1 MALWLAP
8 SQMSSNRTALPGRP
22 WHGMTSAKKAPE
34 RAVDTANT
42 TQSTAATRRTPFYKD
57 MSAQVFAGMLLGA
70 AIGHFWPQGAEFMST
85 LGDLFI
91 RLIAMF
97 VGLII
102 FCAVVHGVATVRE
115 AKSVGRVAIRALI
128 YFEVVTTFALIIGL
142 ITINLLAPGKGA
154 HFDLSALPAHAL
166 DSYQHTASTISAGGF
181 LLSIVPHTAL
191 SAFTEGNV
199 LQVVFLSVLFAFG
212 LLAVGPRGEPMI
224 DMIEITKLT
233 VFKIIG
239 YIMWLAPIG
248 AMGAIAATVGKF
260 GIGSLATLGA
270 LVGEFYLTCVLFIV
284 IVLWPIA
291 WWNGINLLSL
301 IRYIRTELLVV
312 FGTSSSE
319 SVFPQLVQKLTALGC
334 DESIVGLVLPTGY
347 AFNHDGTC
355 LYFAAVSIF
364 LAQATGIDLSLTQ
377 QLGSPRYPAG
387 DVEGRRRRRRICH
400 RRSGVDAGRD
410 RHRSGRRGGP
420 DPRRAPAAV
429 VRLRRRQHS
438 RQCAG
443 DHRHRAMGRR
453 GGQESAG
460 ERAVAAGR
468 YGLVGRPI
476 RTLSEIRKTETAY
489 RPSPGALTELFT
501 LPCHY
506 SLFAGQLSPGGL
518 LSAARVLLGVQR

>member
-1 MALWLAP
+1 M
-8 SQMSSNRTALPGRP
+8 
-22 WHGMTSAKKAPE
+22 E
-34 RAVDTANT
+34 TANT
-42 TQSTAATRRTPFYKD
+42 TQGAAATRRKPFYKD
-57 MSAQVFAGMLLGA
+57 MSVQVFAGMLVGA
-70 AIGHFWPQGAEFMST
+70 AIGHFWPQSADFMST
-85 LGDLFI
+85 LGELFI

-102 FCAVVHGVATVRE
+102 FCAVVHGIATVRE
-115 AKSVGRVAIRALI
+115 AKRVGRVAIRALI
-128 YFEVVTTFALIIGL
+128 YFEVVTTFRAHHRPDRDQCAGAGQGRALRSVRRCP
-142 ITINLLAPGKGA
+142 T
-154 HFDLSALPAHAL
+154 HAL
-166 DSYQHTASTISAGGF
+166 DAYQHTAETISAGGF
-181 LLSIVPHTAL
+181 FLSIVPHTAL
-191 SAFTEGNV
+191 SAFTDGNV

-212 LLAVGPRGEPMI
+212 LLAVGARGQPMI

-260 GIGSLATLGA
+260 GIGSLTTLGA

-364 LAQATGIDLSLTQ
+364 LAQATGVDLSLTQ
-377 QLGSPRYPAG
+377 QLGLLGILLVTSKGGAG
-387 DVEGRRRRRRICH
+387 V
-400 RRSGVDAGRD
+400 AG
-410 RHRSGRRGGP
+410 SAIVVLVSTLAATGTVP
-420 DPRRAPAAV
+420 VAAV
-429 VRLRRRQHS
+429 GLILGV
-438 RQCAG
+438 
-443 DHRHRAMGRR
+443 HR
-453 GGQESAG
+453 
-460 ERAVAAGR
+460 
-468 YGLVGRPI
+468 
-476 RTLSEIRKTETAY
+476 
-489 RPSPGALTELFT
+489 
-501 LPCHY
+501 
-506 SLFAGQLSPGGL
+506 L
-518 LSAARVLLGVQR
+518 LSSAFVAVNILGNALATIVIAQWEGAVDKKVLVSGLSQPAIAA

>member
-1 MALWLAP
+1 MRGANKVRREPL
-8 SQMSSNRTALPGRP
+8 
-22 WHGMTSAKKAPE
+22 
-34 RAVDTANT
+34 DTATT
-42 TQSTAATRRTPFYKD
+42 TQSTAAARRAPFYKD
-57 MSAQVFAGMLLGA
+57 MSVQVFAGMVLGA
-70 AIGHFWPQGAEFMST
+70 AIGHFWPQTSGFMSA

-102 FCAVVHGVATVRE
+102 FCAVVHGIATVRE
-115 AKSVGRVAIRALI
+115 AKRVGRVAIRALI

-142 ITINLLAPGKGA
+142 ATINVLAPGKGA
-154 HFDLSALPAHAL
+154 HFDLSGVPTHAL
-166 DSYQHTASTISAGGF
+166 DAYQRTAESISAGGF

-191 SAFTEGNV
+191 SAFTDGNV

-212 LLAVGPRGEPMI
+212 LLAVGDRGRPMI

-270 LVGEFYLTCVLFIV
+270 LVGEFYLTCLLFIV
-284 IVLWPIA
+284 LVLLPIA

-301 IRYIRTELLVV
+301 VRYIRAELLLV

-377 QLGSPRYPAG
+377 QVGLLGILLVTSKGGAG
-387 DVEGRRRRRRICH
+387 V
-400 RRSGVDAGRD
+400 AG
-410 RHRSGRRGGP
+410 SAIVVLVSTLAATGTIP
-420 DPRRAPAAV
+420 VAAV
-429 VRLRRRQHS
+429 GLILGV
-438 RQCAG
+438 
-443 DHRHRAMGRR
+443 HR
-453 GGQESAG
+453 
-460 ERAVAAGR
+460 
-468 YGLVGRPI
+468 
-476 RTLSEIRKTETAY
+476 
-489 RPSPGALTELFT
+489 
-501 LPCHY
+501 
-506 SLFAGQLSPGGL
+506 L
-518 LSAARVLLGVQR
+518 LSSAFVSVNILGNALATIVIAQWEGAVDRKLLATGLSQQAAAA

>member
-1 MALWLAP
+1 
-8 SQMSSNRTALPGRP
+8 
-22 WHGMTSAKKAPE
+22 
-34 RAVDTANT
+34 VDTANT
-42 TQSTAATRRTPFYKD
+42 TQGAAATRRKPFYKD
-57 MSAQVFAGMLLGA
+57 MSVQVFAGMLVGA
-70 AIGHFWPQGAEFMST
+70 AIGHFWPQSADFMST
-85 LGDLFI
+85 LGELFI

-102 FCAVVHGVATVRE
+102 FCAVVHGIATVRE
-115 AKSVGRVAIRALI
+115 AKRVGRVAIRALI

-142 ITINLLAPGKGA
+142 TAINVLAPGKGA
-154 HFDLSALPAHAL
+154 HFDLSGLPTHAL
-166 DSYQHTASTISAGGF
+166 DAYQHTAETISAGGF
-181 LLSIVPHTAL
+181 FLSIVPHTAL
-191 SAFTEGNV
+191 SAFTDGNV

-212 LLAVGPRGEPMI
+212 LLAVGARGQPMV

-260 GIGSLATLGA
+260 GIGSLTTLGA

-291 WWNGINLLSL
+291 WWSGINLLSL

-364 LAQATGIDLSLTQ
+364 LAQATGVDLSLTQ
-377 QLGSPRYPAG
+377 QLGLLGILLVTSKGGAG
-387 DVEGRRRRRRICH
+387 V
-400 RRSGVDAGRD
+400 AG
-410 RHRSGRRGGP
+410 SAIVVLVSTLAATGTVP
-420 DPRRAPAAV
+420 VAAV
-429 VRLRRRQHS
+429 GLILGV
-438 RQCAG
+438 
-443 DHRHRAMGRR
+443 HR
-453 GGQESAG
+453 
-460 ERAVAAGR
+460 
-468 YGLVGRPI
+468 
-476 RTLSEIRKTETAY
+476 
-489 RPSPGALTELFT
+489 
-501 LPCHY
+501 
-506 SLFAGQLSPGGL
+506 L
-518 LSAARVLLGVQR
+518 LSSAFVAVNILGNALATIVIAQWEGAVDKKVLASGLSQPAIAA

>member
-1 MALWLAP
+1 MAGP
-8 SQMSSNRTALPGRP
+8 SRHDERQGRVRK
-22 WHGMTSAKKAPE
+22 TRKETPE
-34 RAVDTANT
+34 RAVDSANT
-42 TQSTAATRRTPFYKD
+42 TQSAATTRRAPFYKD
-57 MSAQVFAGMLLGA
+57 LSVQVFAGMLVGA
-70 AIGHFWPQGAEFMST
+70 AIGHFWPQSAEFMST
-85 LGDLFI
+85 LGELFI
-91 RLIAMF
+91 RLISMF

-102 FCAVVHGVATVRE
+102 FCAVVHGIATVRE
-115 AKSVGRVAIRALI
+115 AKRVGRVAVRALI
-128 YFEVVTTFALIIGL
+128 YFEVVTSFALVIGL
-142 ITINLLAPGKGA
+142 VTINLLAPGKGA

-166 DSYQHTASTISAGGF
+166 DSYQHTAETISAGGF

-270 LVGEFYLTCVLFIV
+270 LVGEFYLTCILFVV
-284 IVLWPIA
+284 IVLLPIG

-355 LYFAAVSIF
+355 LYFAAVTVF

-377 QLGSPRYPAG
+377 QLGLLGILLVTSKGGAG
-387 DVEGRRRRRRICH
+387 V
-400 RRSGVDAGRD
+400 AG
-410 RHRSGRRGGP
+410 SAIVVLVSTLAATGTIP
-420 DPRRAPAAV
+420 VAAV
-429 VRLRRRQHS
+429 SLILGVHRLLSSAFVAVNILGNALATIFIAHW
-438 RQCAG
+438 
-443 DHRHRAMGRR
+443 
-453 GGQESAG
+453 ESA
-460 ERAVAAGR
+460 VDKKLLVS
-468 YGLVGRPI
+468 GLSQSTV
-476 RTLSEIRKTETAY
+476 TA
-489 RPSPGALTELFT
+489 
-501 LPCHY
+501 
-506 SLFAGQLSPGGL
+506 
-518 LSAARVLLGVQR
+518 